1 MCRFTLYL
9 GPPIR
14 LASLLTE
21 PEHSLIRQSAH
32 AQERE
37 EPLNGDGFGVG
48 WYISDDGEEPAVFR
62 SVRPAWNNRNVT
74 NLARAISSPCIL
86 AHVRAATSGIPVN
99 EANCHPFQF
108 GRYLLMQNGFIGS
121 FPQIKRVLMES
132 VCDTA
137 YNNVFGSTDTE
148 HLFAVFIDEL
158 LKRPDEE
165 DAPLLL
171 ARSLAATIT
180 RVLEL
185 VKTHGN
191 GEESKLNVA
200 VSDGRHAVISRYIG
214 GDTDPP
220 SLYYIQRELYEPA
233 AKDSPGRRR
242 YERSG
247 SVVVSSER
255 LTEDPDW
262 TVVPP
267 NHLVALSRE
276 APARLFSLDDGELTE
291 V

>member
-32 AQERE
+32 ALER

-48 WYISDDGEEPAVFR
+48 WYISDDGQDPAVFR
-62 SVRPAWNNRNVT
+62 SVRPAWNDPNVM

-108 GRYLLMQNGFIGS
+108 GRYLLMHNGFVGG
-121 FPQIKRVLMES
+121 FRQIRRPLMES
-132 VCDTA
+132 VGDTA
-137 YNNVFGSTDTE
+137 YANVFGSTDTE
-148 HLFAVFIDEL
+148 HFFAVFIDEL
-158 LKRPDEE
+158 LKRADE
-165 DAPLLL
+165 DPALLL

-180 RVLEL
+180 RVLDL
-185 VKTHGN
+185 VREHGD
-191 GEESKLNVA
+191 GVASKLNVA
-200 VSDGRHAVISRYIG
+200 VSDGRNAVISRYMDG
-214 GDTDPP
+214 GSDPP
-220 SLYYIQRELYEPA
+220 SLYYIRHELYEPA

-255 LTEDPDW
+255 LTDDPEW
-262 TVVPP
+262 TMVPP

-276 APARLFSLDDGELTE
+276 APARLFSLNKGELAE
-291 V
+291 A

>member
-32 AQERE
+32 ARER

-48 WYISDDGEEPAVFR
+48 WYISDDGEEPAVLR
-62 SVRPAWNNRNVT
+62 SVRPAWNNRNVA

-86 AHVRAATSGIPVN
+86 AHVRAATSGISVN

-108 GRYLLMQNGFIGS
+108 GRYLLMHNGLLGAFR
-121 FPQIKRVLMES
+121 QIRRPLMES
-132 VCDTA
+132 VGDTA
-137 YNNVFGSTDTE
+137 YANVFGSTDTE
-148 HLFAVFIDEL
+148 HFFAVFIDEL
-158 LKRPDEE
+158 LKRSEE
-165 DAPLLL
+165 DPSLLL
-171 ARSLAATIT
+171 ARSLAAAIT

-185 VKTHGN
+185 VRVHAN
-191 GEESKLNVA
+191 GAASKLNVA
-200 VSDGRHAVISRYIG
+200 VSDGREAVISRYMEG
-214 GDTDPP
+214 GSDPP
-220 SLYYIQRELYEPA
+220 TLYYIQRELYEPA

-255 LTEDPDW
+255 LTDDPEW
-262 TVVPP
+262 TMVPA

-276 APARLFSLDDGELTE
+276 APQRLFSLEQGEVVE

>member
-32 AQERE
+32 ARER
-37 EPLNGDGFGVG
+37 EPLNVDGFGVG

-62 SVRPAWNNRNVT
+62 SVRPAWNNRNVA

-86 AHVRAATSGIPVN
+86 AHVRAATSGISVN

-108 GRYLLMQNGFIGS
+108 GRYLLMHNGFVGA
-121 FPQIKRVLMES
+121 FPQIRRPLMES
-132 VCDTA
+132 VGDRA
-137 YNNVFGSTDTE
+137 YANVFGSTDTE
-148 HLFAVFIDEL
+148 HFFAVFIDEL
-158 LKRPDEE
+158 LKRSEE
-165 DAPLLL
+165 DPALLL
-171 ARSLAATIT
+171 ARSLAAAIT

-185 VKTHGN
+185 VRVHAN
-191 GEESKLNVA
+191 GAASKLNVA
-200 VSDGRHAVISRYIG
+200 VSDGREAVISRYMEG
-214 GDTDPP
+214 GSDPP
-220 SLYYIQRELYEPA
+220 TLYYIQRELYEPA

-255 LTEDPDW
+255 LTGDSEW
-262 TVVPP
+262 TMVPS

-276 APARLFSLDDGELTE
+276 APQRLFSLEQGELVE

>member
-32 AQERE
+32 ARER

-62 SVRPAWNNRNVT
+62 SVRPAWNNRNVA

-86 AHVRAATSGIPVN
+86 AHVRAATSGISVN

-108 GRYLLMQNGFIGS
+108 GRYLLMHNGFLGA
-121 FPQIKRVLMES
+121 FRQIRRPLMES
-132 VCDTA
+132 VGDTA
-137 YNNVFGSTDTE
+137 YANVFGGTDTE
-148 HLFAVFIDEL
+148 HFFAVFIDEL
-158 LKRPDEE
+158 LKRSEE
-165 DAPLLL
+165 DPSLLL

-185 VKTHGN
+185 VRVHAN
-191 GEESKLNVA
+191 GAASKLNVA
-200 VSDGRHAVISRYIG
+200 VSDGREAVISRYMEG
-214 GDTDPP
+214 GSDPP
-220 SLYYIQRELYEPA
+220 TLYYIQRELYEPA
-233 AKDSPGRRR
+233 ANDSPGRRP

-255 LTEDPDW
+255 LTDDPEW
-262 TVVPP
+262 TMVPA

-276 APARLFSLDDGELTE
+276 APNRLFSLEQGELVE